1 MELKVFFFFTFI
13 ATVHSYLWLY
23 CSWELKKKIY
33 SQPGLKNKKR
43 NKWNSRKAQPL
54 NLISTA
60 PPLSTLIQTS
70 SSHQFKPQQQ
80 NPHRFKMQNST
91 TKTQAK
97 RNHQFDLHG
106 STTLTDS
113 NKLRPPKLIQK
124 PTTYSATHNDSATHT
139 DSTHNA
145 DSTHLWNPATDSTSI
160 LV

>member
-1 MELKVFFFFTFI
+1 
-13 ATVHSYLWLY
+13 
-23 CSWELKKKIY
+23 
-33 SQPGLKNKKR
+33 
-43 NKWNSRKAQPL
+43 
-54 NLISTA
+54 
-60 PPLSTLIQTS
+60 
-70 SSHQFKPQQQ
+70 
-80 NPHRFKMQNST
+80 MQNST

-124 PTTYSATHNDSATHT
+124 PTTYLATHNDLATHT
-139 DSTHNA
+139 DSTYNA